1 MAGPT
6 NEPRIGLALGGG
18 GARGLA
24 HILALQAFDELGLK
38 PALIAGTS
46 IGAIIGAGYA
56 AGLSAQ
62 EIRERAETLLGRRRD
77 ILRNLFALPPRTW
90 SELWTLRPF
99 AQSAMN
105 PEALL
110 GLVFPETMAA
120 GFADLRVPLLV
131 VATDFY
137 AQTRVVMSSGAL
149 VPAVAASMALPGLFR
164 PVQHEHRIL
173 VDGGL
178 TNPLPFDLL
187 KPGADVSVAIDVI
200 GGPSAEN
207 AGQLPSA
214 MEALIATSQ
223 IMQKAIVQE
232 KLALAQPDL
241 LLRPPV
247 WSYRVLDFHKVR
259 EILATATPW
268 KDELKHALEACLSG
282 GRRRNP

>member
-1 MAGPT
+1 MEKPT
-6 NEPRIGLALGGG
+6 QPRIGLALGGG

-24 HILALQAFDELGLK
+24 HILALEAFDELGIK

-46 IGAIIGAGYA
+46 IGAIVGAGYA
-56 AGLSAQ
+56 AGLTAL
-62 EIRERAETLLGRRRD
+62 EIRDRAETLLGRRRD

-120 GFADLRVPLLV
+120 DFADLRLPLLV

-137 AQTRVVMSSGAL
+137 AQTRVVKSSGAL

-178 TNPLPFDLL
+178 TDPLPFDLL
-187 KPGADVSVAIDVI
+187 KPGADISVAIDVI

-232 KLALAQPDL
+232 KLAQAQPDL
-241 LLRPPV
+241 LLQPPV
-247 WSYRVLDFHKVR
+247 WRYRVLDFHKVR

-268 KDELKHALEACLSG
+268 KDELKRALETCLSG
-282 GRRRNP
+282 GRQKRP